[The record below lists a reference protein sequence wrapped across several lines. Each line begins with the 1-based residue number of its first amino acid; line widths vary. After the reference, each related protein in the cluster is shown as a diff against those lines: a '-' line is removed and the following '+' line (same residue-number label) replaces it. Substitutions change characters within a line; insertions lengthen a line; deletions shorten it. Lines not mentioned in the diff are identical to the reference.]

1 MTITWAPITLMRSW
15 LWVVYCR
22 WYRTAAYRW
31 LYALAS
37 GDQFLVL
44 RNAYNVTLMVV
55 KNGHHPQL
63 ATTFDEEWTVGRGS
77 FVVIKIQ
84 VTRNWKQLTAVA
96 VAAAATTAAV
106 AVQCYLLDII
116 GVSRLG
122 VTASQLRKFPVQS
135 WCACGDSKGKQVAFS
150 QCGIYGMS
158 LVWLNHSFCCFWNF
172 SRWFVGPLSWEK
184 YW

>member
-1 MTITWAPITLMRSW
+1 MRLRLW
-15 LWVVYCR
+15 LVYCG
-22 WYRTAAYRW
+22 WYQTAAYQW

-55 KNGHHPQL
+55 KNGYHPQV

-84 VTRNWKQLTAVA
+84 VTRSWKQLTAVA
-96 VAAAATTAAV
+96 AAAAV

-116 GVSRLG
+116 GASRLG
-122 VTASQLRKFPVQS
+122 VTASQLRKFSVQS
-135 WCACGDSKGKQVAFS
+135 WCARGDSKGKQVTFS
-150 QCGIYGMS
+150 ECGIYGMS
-158 LVWLNHSFCCFWNF
+158 LVWLNHNF
-172 SRWFVGPLSWEK
+172 LLLLNFLRMIREVIVMGKRDW
-184 YW
+184 